1 MNFTRDFLNEVLIC
15 RESIKVLLNEGTVV
29 TINAGDEFTRI
40 NDIVAV
46 SENYGEE
53 IEELAER
60 VQIKRK
66 YSQYG
71 SMSANSSA
79 PVRDRIVEFVG
90 KKYCN
95 EEELQNFL
103 LKLEEDRGTSFNQKQ
118 WFDRNQ
124 KYFQSFKNEGQQV
137 WTLSKF
143 GKRVLEHILKNKTKP
158 MVNESKIGLFKFN
171 TINES
176 KYSRINE
183 AVAADELEKYVELV
197 SKKTFKAGGN
207 GQNLLDSA
215 MELASHIDTYR
226 QGRKINGP
234 GEDGFYGPATVSLF
248 KRLVDQMSAD
258 DSTNNRMDE
267 SKSAPIFEGSINL
280 NNQFA
285 LVLVGGS
292 IGATKTFP
300 IFVGRDMGSIIETGD
315 DKDALVSVKNQRN
328 KTLSPGEKTYYGMSY
343 KVIELTKG
351 KVKQIN
357 NLITFQN
364 KSENEDVI
372 SESRIVYP
380 EEQIKKECISR
391 LSDFFRVPANALTK
405 FKFDGKDNLKDLTNA
420 LNATSYEGAEAYY
433 KISIEMAKRD
443 LGL

>member
-15 RESIKVLLNEGTVV
+15 RESIKVLLNEGTIL

-53 IEELAER
+53 IEELEER

-66 YSQYG
+66 YGQYG
-71 SMSANSSA
+71 SMAANSSA

-90 KKYCN
+90 KKFCN

-143 GKRVLEHILKNKTKP
+143 GKRVLEHILKNKTKTKP

-176 KYSRINE
+176 KSE
-183 AVAADELEKYVELV
+183 
-197 SKKTFKAGGN
+197 
-207 GQNLLDSA
+207 
-215 MELASHIDTYR
+215 
-226 QGRKINGP
+226 
-234 GEDGFYGPATVSLF
+234 
-248 KRLVDQMSAD
+248 
-258 DSTNNRMDE
+258 
-267 SKSAPIFEGSINL
+267 PIFEGSVDL
-280 NNQFA
+280 SKQFA
-285 LVLVGGS
+285 LVRTGGS
-292 IGATKTFP
+292 IGTRNSFP
-300 IFVGRDMGSIIETGD
+300 IFVGRDMGNVIETGD
-315 DKDALVSVKNQRN
+315 DKDALVAMKSRMN
-328 KTLSPGEKTYYGMSY
+328 KSLSPGDKKYYGISH
-343 KVIELTKG
+343 KVVELTNG
-351 KVKQIN
+351 KKKQIN
-357 NLITFQN
+357 DLIALQN

-391 LSDFFRVPANALTK
+391 LSDFFRVPAHALTK

-433 KISIEMAKRD
+433 KVAIMMAKRD
-443 LGL
+443 LGM

>member
-15 RESIKVLLNEGTVV
+15 RESIKVLLNEGTVL

-53 IEELAER
+53 IEALEER

-66 YSQYG
+66 YGQYG
-71 SMSANSSA
+71 SMAANSSA

-90 KKYCN
+90 KKFCN

-143 GKRVLEHILKNKTKP
+143 GKRVLEHILKNKTKSKP

-171 TINES
+171 TINEAMMPISNRSIGKYKS
-176 KYSRINE
+176 KVDTTLIDKLVKQISPVLNSERSGTLTPKVYEEIIIAISKVISGDGVLSTPQFVFENE
-183 AVAADELEKYVELV
+183 LNEGAVDL
-197 SKKTFKAGGN
+197 SK
-207 GQNLLDSA
+207 
-215 MELASHIDTYR
+215 
-226 QGRKINGP
+226 
-234 GEDGFYGPATVSLF
+234 
-248 KRLVDQMSAD
+248 
-258 DSTNNRMDE
+258 
-267 SKSAPIFEGSINL
+267 
-280 NNQFA
+280 QFA
-285 LVLVGGS
+285 LVRTGGS
-292 IGATKTFP
+292 IGTRNSFP
-300 IFVGRDMGSIIETGD
+300 IFVGRDMGNVIETGD
-315 DKDALVSVKNQRN
+315 DKDALVEMKSRMN
-328 KTLSPGEKTYYGMSY
+328 KSLSPGDKKYYGISH
-343 KVIELTKG
+343 KVIELTAYKR
-351 KVKQIN
+351 KQIN
-357 NLITFQN
+357 DLIALQN

-391 LSDFFRVPANALTK
+391 LSDFFRVPANALSHL
-405 FKFDGKDNLKDLTNA
+405 KFDGKDSIKDITKA

-433 KISIEMAKRD
+433 KIAIEMAKRD

>member
-46 SENYGEE
+46 SENYGKE

-66 YSQYG
+66 YGQYG

-158 MVNESKIGLFKFN
+158 MVNESKIGLFKFT

-176 KYSRINE
+176 KSE
-183 AVAADELEKYVELV
+183 
-197 SKKTFKAGGN
+197 
-207 GQNLLDSA
+207 
-215 MELASHIDTYR
+215 
-226 QGRKINGP
+226 
-234 GEDGFYGPATVSLF
+234 
-248 KRLVDQMSAD
+248 
-258 DSTNNRMDE
+258 
-267 SKSAPIFEGSINL
+267 PIFEGSVNL
-280 NNQFA
+280 SNQFA

-300 IFVGRDMGSIIETGD
+300 IFVGRDMGSIVETGD

-328 KTLSPGEKTYYGMSY
+328 KTLSPGEKSYYGMSY
-343 KVIELTKG
+343 KVIELTKS

-357 NLITFQN
+357 NLIAFQD
-364 KSENEDVI
+364 KSDDAEV
-372 SESRIVYP
+372 SESELFESH

-391 LSDFFRVPANALTK
+391 LSEFFGCSPGNLSK
-405 FKFDGKDNLKDLTNA
+405 FKFDGSDNIKELTKS
-420 LNATSYEGAEAYY
+420 LRSSSDVGTEAYY
-433 KISIEMAKRD
+433 KVAIEMAKKD

>member
-15 RESIKVLLNEGTVV
+15 RDSIKVLLNEGTIV

-46 SENYGEE
+46 SENYSEE
-53 IEELAER
+53 IEELEER

-66 YSQYG
+66 YGQYG
-71 SMSANSSA
+71 SMAANSSA

-90 KKYCN
+90 KKFCN

-176 KYSRINE
+176 KHIRINE

-197 SKKTFKAGGN
+197 SKKTFKGGGN

-215 MELASHIDTYR
+215 IELAGHIDTYR
-226 QGRKINGP
+226 QGRKVNGP

-248 KRLVDQMSAD
+248 KRLIDQMSAD
-258 DSTNNRMDE
+258 DMTNNRMDE
-267 SKSAPIFEGSINL
+267 STSKPKPINEGSVDL
-280 NNQFA
+280 SNQFA

-292 IGATKTFP
+292 IGARKTFP
-300 IFVGRDMGSIIETGD
+300 IFVSGSMGSIIETGD

-328 KTLSPGEKTYYGMSY
+328 KTLSPGEKSYYGMSY

-357 NLITFQN
+357 DLIAFQN
-364 KSENEDVI
+364 KSDD
-372 SESRIVYP
+372 SEVS
-380 EEQIKKECISR
+380 
-391 LSDFFRVPANALTK
+391 
-405 FKFDGKDNLKDLTNA
+405 
-420 LNATSYEGAEAYY
+420 
-433 KISIEMAKRD
+433 
-443 LGL
+443 